1 MELQLERRERIM
13 APLPLVWEEL
23 DSLDRLLGKTAYLA
37 DHVLPGGDRASAK
50 ITLSWGPLKQI
61 VDLDVT
67 LLGALD
73 HRQIRYAIEAPRL
86 NSRLEGAIDLI
97 PLGRSE
103 TMLDHRGAVDVE
115 HRLAARMRGQLE
127 ELTEQYA
134 DTIVER
140 VKTRAENRRH
150 AQERLLP

>member
-1 MELQLERRERIM
+1 MELQFERRERIM
-13 APLPLVWEEL
+13 APLPLVSEEL

-37 DHVLPGGDRASAK
+37 GYHVLPGGDRASAK
-50 ITLSWGPLKQI
+50 ITLNWGPLKQI

-115 HRLAARMRGQLE
+115 HSSWPPSGPPGH
-127 ELTEQYA
+127 
-134 DTIVER
+134 
-140 VKTRAENRRH
+140 TRSW
-150 AQERLLP
+150 